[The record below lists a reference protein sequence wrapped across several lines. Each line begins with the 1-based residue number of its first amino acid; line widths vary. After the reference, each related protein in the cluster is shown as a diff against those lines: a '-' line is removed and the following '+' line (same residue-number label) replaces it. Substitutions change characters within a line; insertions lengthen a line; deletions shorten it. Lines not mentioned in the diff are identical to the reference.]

1 MKSFGNPRTTSLKK
15 RVTIDHRYDVL
26 RRFIGRTSCFT
37 VCFWKCFKGLWL
49 CKAANNIFASWLD
62 LLLQCMVDFWDV
74 RLGLGRAVKKGLPWL
89 QDRFGQDEVSSICYL
104 SIFSYILIR
113 WLNSI
118 TVSHGSLPIRP
129 ISLGFFLPL
138 DTIEL
143 SKLWKQRSSPCRV
156 LLVWRCCE
164 MVTHTQTHTTH
175 RHTHTQHRHTHTQT
189 RQHTKQN
196 SQGGRYLVL
205 FSKQPHH
212 PKSTIGQG

>member
-1 MKSFGNPRTTSLKK
+1 MMYYDDLLVGQVVSRYVFGNATAMHGGFQRCAIRPREGCKERPSMTS
-15 RVTIDHRYDVL
+15 RQIWTRWSI
-26 RRFIGRTSCFT
+26 
-37 VCFWKCFKGLWL
+37 
-49 CKAANNIFASWLD
+49 
-62 LLLQCMVDFWDV
+62 
-74 RLGLGRAVKKGLPWL
+74 
-89 QDRFGQDEVSSICYL
+89 SICYL

-164 MVTHTQTHTTH
+164 MVTHTHRHTHTETHTHTTH
-175 RHTHTQHRHTHTQT
+175 RHTHTRHTDTQTHTQT